1 MNCIR
6 FENYHGLLCAIGYI
20 TAGCL
25 KESYVSLCFFH
36 DTIFFAVCL
45 CHFFATCALHESLVH
60 SLFT

>member
-1 MNCIR
+1 MNCTR

-36 DTIFFAVCL
+36 DTIFFC
-45 CHFFATCALHESLVH
+45 
-60 SLFT
+60 SLFVISLLHVLYMKV